1 MKIIFVTP
9 GTGERIGFLSSRNC
23 RISHEIMKHEIYR
36 DASCSV
42 KIAEMVQP
50 CIIVESFNSK
60 FLFLFHEIAEQIS
73 NSFFKIEDIAGT
85 SCMKWVEN
93 QWSRYS
99 CSPISG
105 KDFARLAG
113 WPEKYIDKSL
123 PVLAKWTEKDR
134 IRPEFSVDG
143 IRLYNFENDR
153 FYNVHKVM
161 AKLFTE
167 WMRDRYNFVL
177 TKGNLFVCPVCG
189 KFIEFSED
197 VSVCDHYEVEKVF
210 SSDPVYIYNLN
221 IGRQTVDN

>member
-9 GTGERIGFLSSRNC
+9 GAGERIDFLSSRNC

-42 KIAEMVQP
+42 KITEMVQP

-73 NSFFKIEDIAGT
+73 NSFFKIKDIST
-85 SCMKWVEN
+85 SCMKWIEN

-99 CSPISG
+99 YSPMSG

-153 FYNVHKVM
+153 PEHKDQLP
-161 AKLFTE
+161 ATNG
-167 WMRDRYNFVL
+167 DI
-177 TKGNLFVCPVCG
+177 KG
-189 KFIEFSED
+189 SEGWRG
-197 VSVCDHYEVEKVF
+197 
-210 SSDPVYIYNLN
+210 YIQLILKGCKSYISYDL
-221 IGRQTVDN
+221 